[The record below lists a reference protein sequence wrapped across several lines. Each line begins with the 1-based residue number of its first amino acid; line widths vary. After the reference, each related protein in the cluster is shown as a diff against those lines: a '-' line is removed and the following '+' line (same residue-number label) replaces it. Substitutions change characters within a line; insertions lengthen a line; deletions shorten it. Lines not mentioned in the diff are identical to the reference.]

1 MSAAYRVRQFIHAT
15 SAWIRAEGVD
25 QALLARYLPP
35 RAMDLFLA
43 MPYYDQQHA
52 LNVLS
57 TLQDQGYSDPDLMA
71 AALLH
76 DVGKS
81 ASRMGR
87 PRLWHRVARVL
98 GHALWPELL
107 ERLSHRD
114 PGGGW
119 RQPFY
124 VQEHHAALGA
134 ELAQEAGC
142 SPATVELIRHHE
154 EPGARSQAPWLAA
167 LQAADSAN

>member
-1 MSAAYRVRQFIHAT
+1 MSAIYRVQQFIHAAT
-15 SAWIRAEGVD
+15 AWIRAEGVD
-25 QALLARYLPP
+25 EALIASYLPP
-35 RAMDLFLA
+35 RAVDLFLS

-52 LNVLS
+52 LNVLG

-81 ASRMGR
+81 VSRVSR
-87 PRLWHRVARVL
+87 PRLWHRVATVL
-98 GHALWPELL
+98 GHAFWPELL
-107 ERLSHRD
+107 ERLSHED

-124 VQEHHAALGA
+124 IQEHHAALGA
-134 ELAQEAGC
+134 QLAQEAGC
-142 SPATVELIRHHE
+142 SPITVGLIRHHE
-154 EPGARSQAPWLAA
+154 EPGSQTLEPGLAA
-167 LQAADSAN
+167 LRAADNAN